1 MYIEIIIR
9 YIIIL
14 LIGKETNNERL
25 TLPNEG
31 STILIILIIGNPLLK
46 PYLEFTEAKI

>member
-31 STILIILIIGNPLLK
+31 STILIILIIGNLYSSSSETLFGI
-46 PYLEFTEAKI
+46 Y